1 MMPLAKSPEAHPPEN
16 AGRAVTAPE
25 RGIRMA
31 ALTQLSYGGTAA
43 IVTSMGLIVGFDTA
57 RASQATLVG
66 SLLLI
71 AVADNLAD
79 SLAIHAY
86 QESERLAAKQAF
98 RSTVTNFLT
107 RFLVAGSFVILALAL
122 PLGRLTPAAVVWGL
136 ALLGTLTYFVARG
149 RAASPALEV
158 AKHIGVAIV
167 VIAVSRAIGTWILA
181 RVSG

>member
-1 MMPLAKSPEAHPPEN
+1 MP
-16 AGRAVTAPE
+16 T
-25 RGIRMA
+25 
-31 ALTQLSYGGTAA
+31 LTQLSYGGTAA
-43 IVTSMGLIVGFDTA
+43 IVTGMGLIVGFDTA
-57 RASQATLVG
+57 TASKATLIG

-107 RFLVAGSFVILALAL
+107 RFLVAASFVILVFALPIGSLTPVALA
-122 PLGRLTPAAVVWGL
+122 WGM
-136 ALLGTLTYFVARG
+136 ALLGTLTYFVARHRG
-149 RAASPALEV
+149 VSPLVEV
-158 AKHIGVAIV
+158 AKHLAVAIV
-167 VIAVSRAIGTWILA
+167 VIVVSRAIGIWILA

>member
-1 MMPLAKSPEAHPPEN
+1 
-16 AGRAVTAPE
+16 
-25 RGIRMA
+25 MA
-31 ALTQLSYGGTAA
+31 TLTHLSYGGTAA
-43 IVTSMGLIVGFDTA
+43 IVTGMGLIAGFDAATA
-57 RASQATLVG
+57 SKATLIG

-107 RFLVAGSFVILALAL
+107 RFLVAVSFVGLVLVL
-122 PLGRLTPAAVVWGL
+122 PLGRVTPVALVWGM
-136 ALLGTLTYFVARG
+136 ALLATLTYFVAKHRG
-149 RAASPALEV
+149 VPPLREV
-158 AKHIGVAIV
+158 AKHLAVAIV
-167 VIAVSRAIGTWILA
+167 VIVVSRAIGTWILA

>member
-1 MMPLAKSPEAHPPEN
+1 
-16 AGRAVTAPE
+16 
-25 RGIRMA
+25 MA
-31 ALTQLSYGGTAA
+31 TLTRLSYGGTAA
-43 IVTSMGLIVGFDTA
+43 IVTGMGLIIGLDRATA
-57 RASQATLVG
+57 SKATLIG

-86 QESERLAAKQAF
+86 QESERLASRQAF

-107 RFLVAGSFVILALAL
+107 RFLVTGSFVILALVL
-122 PLGRLTPAAVVWGL
+122 PLGRLTPAAVVWGMT
-136 ALLGTLTYFVARG
+136 LLGTLTYFVARARG
-149 RAASPALEV
+149 VAPIPEV

-167 VIAVSRAIGTWILA
+167 VIVVSRAIGTWILA